1 MPALTPAGL
10 TLTNLPGSP
19 ANLARKAALHV
30 HAIVFSTPPRWC
42 VQPCRTHPRWLACW
56 SLHRSHGCRKA
67 GEV

>member
-30 HAIVFSTPPRWC
+30 HAIVFRPHQGGAHSLAGRILGGWPVGHSTEAMAAEKPE
-42 VQPCRTHPRWLACW
+42 
-56 SLHRSHGCRKA
+56 K
-67 GEV
+67 